1 MADFEDDAV
10 GRPPARGTLPVP
22 VTAMFQPK
30 LKVVDI
36 ADHAQHYVAES
47 RASFE
52 YLLSLPMRSM
62 INGIAAELG
71 GSIKWCSRTHL
82 TKKTDELM
90 AG

>member
-1 MADFEDDAV
+1 M
-10 GRPPARGTLPVP
+10 GRPPARGTLP

-36 ADHAQHYVAES
+36 ADHAQRYVAES

-52 YLLSLPMRSM
+52 FEHLLSLPMRSM